1 MSDLHIDDFYKDVAL
16 IFLRLYASFPRKTI
30 LYVED
35 ITGGDQ
41 PDEFGLHSDRFQSC
55 FSAMIWLGEQQYLS
69 YQQTIKQEALDQ
81 VVLTQRGFI
90 LLSSQSDRVDDA
102 LDNSADDTVAPSLQ
116 QHSRSHIIQLRQA
129 LKSRSSTTIK
139 NCIHYQLSQ

>member
-35 ITGGDQ
+35 ITGDDQ

-55 FSAMIWLGEQQYLS
+55 FSTMIWLGEQQYLS